1 MKRSLSPLAAISC
14 LLALAAGGAHASSR
28 PRYGGTVR
36 ISLQHRVS
44 NLDPAAEDDYAATR
58 DRMAVLLFETLTSVD
73 EQGRVHPR
81 LASSWHSDAGKR
93 IWQFRLRLAGF
104 HDGSPLTAADVA
116 ASLNRA
122 GGPFRSTVADRQTV
136 NVEGLSAIPHL
147 PEMLAMEKF
156 AIAKRNPDGTLVG
169 TGPYK
174 LSEWQQ
180 GERAAFSAN
189 EDYWGGRAFPEAM
202 EFQMGGSLREQLLQR
217 QLGPYSAAELGVD
230 QLHSLEQT
238 GQNVD
243 RSRPA
248 DLLVIVFLLPDT
260 PLKPGKKPLDPKLR
274 EALANSLDRATINN
288 ALLQKKGMPAS
299 GLLPQWLTGYEFLL
313 PGAQD
318 RDRARRLAGGA
329 VSSNTPITLAYDFS
343 DPVSKLVAERVAL
356 DAREV
361 GITVRPY
368 GESHMNTKSARA
380 ALNADAVLLRL
391 PLPSLEPSVA
401 LATMAGDLGFD
412 DNVAAMLSAARPEDL
427 FELERKTLE
436 NFRVIPVARL
446 SLAVWLNSNLH
457 NWQQLP
463 TGEWD
468 MDQIWVEGAK

>member
-1 MKRSLSPLAAISC
+1 MT
-14 LLALAAGGAHASSR
+14 GAQASSR

-36 ISLQHRVS
+36 ISLQHRV
-44 NLDPAAEDDYAATR
+44 NTLDPATEDDYPATR
-58 DRMAVLLFETLTSVD
+58 DRMAGLLFETLTSVD

-81 LASSWHSDAGKR
+81 LASSWRPDAGRR
-93 IWQFRLRLAGF
+93 IWQFRLRLANF

-116 ASLNRA
+116 ASLNRT
-122 GGPFRSTVADRQTV
+122 GGPFRSTAADRQTV
-136 NVEGLSAIPHL
+136 TVEGLSAIPHL
-147 PEMLAMEKF
+147 PEMLAMERF
-156 AIAKRNPDGTLVG
+156 AIVKRAPEGTLLG

-174 LSEWQQ
+174 LNEWQPG
-180 GERAAFSAN
+180 GERALFATN

-230 QLHSLEQT
+230 QLHAIEQT
-238 GQNVD
+238 GQNLD

-248 DLLVIVFLLPDT
+248 DLLVIVFLLPDA
-260 PLKPGKKPLDPKLR
+260 PLKPGKKPIDPKIR
-274 EALANSLDRATINN
+274 EALADSLDRATINN
-288 ALLQKKGMPAS
+288 ALLQKKGAPAS
-299 GLLPQWLTGYEFLL
+299 GLLPQWLTGYEFML
-313 PGAQD
+313 PGTQD
-318 RDRARRLAGGA
+318 RDRARRLTAA
-329 VSSNTPITLAYDFS
+329 ASSSAPITLAYDFS

-361 GITVRPY
+361 AITVRPY
-368 GESHMNTKSARA
+368 GESHVNTKSARA
-380 ALNADAVLLRL
+380 GLSADAVLLRL

-401 LATMAGDLGFD
+401 LATVAGDLGLD
-412 DNVAAMLSAARPEDL
+412 DNTAALLSASRPEDL

-446 SLAVWLNSNLH
+446 SQAVWLNSNLH

-463 TGEWD
+463 TGDWD
-468 MDQIWVEGAK
+468 MDQVWVELEKSRTP

>member
-1 MKRSLSPLAAISC
+1 MKRLFSRLAVTSC
-14 LLALAAGGAHASSR
+14 LLSLAAVVAHPSSR

-36 ISLQHRVS
+36 VALQHRV
-44 NLDPAAEDDYAATR
+44 NALDPAAEDDYPAAR
-58 DRMAVLLFETLTSVD
+58 DRMAGLLFETLTSLD

-81 LASSWHSDAGKR
+81 LALSWRPDPARR
-93 IWQFRLRLAGF
+93 IWQFRLRLANF

-122 GGPFRSTVADRQTV
+122 GGPWRSSASDRQTV
-136 NVEGLSAIPHL
+136 TVEGLSALPHL
-147 PEMLAMEKF
+147 PEMLAMQRF
-156 AIAKRNPDGTLVG
+156 AIVKHTAEGTLVG
-169 TGPYK
+169 TGPYT
-174 LSEWQQ
+174 LSEWQP
-180 GERAAFSAN
+180 GERAAFSEN

-202 EFQMGGSLREQLLQR
+202 EFQMGASLREQLLQR
-217 QLGPYSAAELGVD
+217 QLSPYSAAELAVD
-230 QLHSLEQT
+230 QLHALEQT

-243 RSRPA
+243 RSRPT
-248 DLLVIVFLLPDT
+248 DLLVIVFLQPDS
-260 PLKPGKKPLDPKLR
+260 PLQPGKKPIDPKIR

-288 ALLQKKGMPAS
+288 ALLQKKGAPAS
-299 GLLPQWLTGYEFLL
+299 GLLPQWLTGYEFLF

-318 RDRARRLAGGA
+318 RSRARKLASSAVLPGA
-329 VSSNTPITLAYDFS
+329 PITLAYDFS
-343 DPVSKLVAERVAL
+343 DPVAKLVAERVAL

-361 GITVRPY
+361 GITLRPY
-368 GESHMNTKSARA
+368 GENRVNTKSARA
-380 ALNADAVLLRL
+380 GSNADAVLLRL

-401 LATMAGDLGFD
+401 LATVAGDLGFTE
-412 DNVAAMLSAARPEDL
+412 NTAAMLSASRPEDL

-468 MDQIWVEGAK
+468 LDEIWTEAR